1 MPTTCVPRCF
11 AVIPAAGYS
20 RRMGRSKLLLPVHGR
35 TVVDRVIDA
44 FHSAGIHDVFVLV
57 REDDQPLRHEL
68 ASTGARV
75 VLAPSAT
82 ADMRHSV
89 ELLLSAIQ
97 RDESPHQGD
106 AWLLSPADHPTLS
119 PQVLRALCAAWRA
132 GAGGILVPT
141 CGGRRGHPTLFGWH
155 CAARVADIPADFG
168 LNWLLRQYASEVA
181 EVPVEDPT
189 ILWDL
194 DTPADYER
202 LLATAGSSVA
212 FL

>member
-1 MPTTCVPRCF
+1 MPTARVPRYF
-11 AVIPAAGYS
+11 AVIPAAGFS

-35 TVVDRVIDA
+35 TVVDHVIDA
-44 FHSAGIHDVFVLV
+44 FHAAGIHDVFVLV

-68 ASTGARV
+68 ASTGVRI
-75 VLAPSAT
+75 VLIPFAT

-89 ELLLSAIQ
+89 ELLLAAIH
-97 RDESPHQGD
+97 RDEAPHLDD
-106 AWLLSPADHPTLS
+106 AWLLSPADHPTLN
-119 PQVLRALCAAWRA
+119 PDALRALCAAWRE

-141 CGGRRGHPTLFGWH
+141 CGRRRGHPTLFSWRY
-155 CAARVADIPADFG
+155 AARVGDIPANHG
-168 LNWLLRQYASEVA
+168 LNWLLQEYADDVA

-202 LLATAGSSVA
+202 LLATRT